1 MSKEKKYRKKKKLGS
16 YPFVSVIFS
25 MSLALFVLGLF
36 ALLLSATNSLTG
48 IIRNNVEMQVYLNG
62 NLSDTEIARLN
73 KSLAEKEFTLR
84 TENNTSVVF
93 IPKEEAAKEF
103 IDKTGEDF
111 MQFLG
116 ENPLKDAFT
125 IKIAPEYHSN
135 EQMLAI
141 KNNLEKTGGIFEVVY
156 VENMI
161 QSINEN
167 ITKISLVLLAVA
179 AILLIVIIILINNT
193 IKLALFSQRFLIRS
207 MQLVGAT
214 NSFIRSP
221 FLYRSAAHGII
232 AGIIASGGLYGLYF
246 YASQEIDG
254 IAQLEQDNIL
264 YIIFGALVIVGITIA
279 IFGTFRAIQKYL
291 AMSLEELY

>member
-36 ALLLSATNSLTG
+36 ALLLSATNSLTS
-48 IIRNNVEMQVYLNG
+48 IIRNNVEMQVYLTG

-73 KSLAEKEFTLR
+73 KSLAEKEFTLQ
-84 TENNTSVVF
+84 TEDNSSVVF

-125 IKIAPEYHSN
+125 IKIAPAYHSN

-179 AILLIVIIILINNT
+179 TILLVVIIILINNT

-221 FLYRSAAHGII
+221 FLYRSATHGII
-232 AGIIASGGLYGLYF
+232 AGIVASGSLYGLYF

-264 YIIFGALVIVGITIA
+264 YIIFGALVIVGMTIA